1 MPPFAPVL
9 SDADVAA
16 VLTYIRS
23 AWKNRAAPVSELSVA
38 QQRASRRE

>member
-16 VLTYIRS
+16 LLSFIRS
-23 AWKNRAAPVSELSVA
+23 AWATRAR
-38 QQRASRRE
+38 Q